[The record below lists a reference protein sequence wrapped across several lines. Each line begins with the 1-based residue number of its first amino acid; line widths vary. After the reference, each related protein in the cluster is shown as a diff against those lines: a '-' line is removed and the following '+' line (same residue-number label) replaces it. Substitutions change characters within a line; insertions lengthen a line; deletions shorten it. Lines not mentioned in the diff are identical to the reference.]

1 MWIEGE
7 GKAGFD
13 VMQDQLLQTL
23 CDDRSESHRVG
34 VIETDSMWF
43 FGDQNISG
51 GFQTRW
57 HIGLQQGAVEQCGK
71 DLGQL
76 LRKGL

>member
-1 MWIEGE
+1 MWLEGE
-7 GKAGFD
+7 GKAGFY
-13 VMQDQLLQTL
+13 VVQDQLLQTL
-23 CDDRSESHRVG
+23 SEDWSESHRAG

-51 GFQTRW
+51 GFQTCW

-76 LRKGL
+76 LCKDL